1 VSAKVAAWL
10 ALEAWP
16 VMRVLRLDEEAI
28 ATLQN
33 IRSSWILERAFATAY
48 YRERMHSAG
57 FAAADLAAAP
67 AAALRALAPV
77 TKAELRE
84 AGATVLDGGVIS
96 ETWYS
101 SRSSGSTGEP
111 FRMYYDPRAWAILK
125 YLVKWRGRVACG
137 ARTGDRLALLDAIPA
152 DVRSRAMLE
161 RTGRIRRFS
170 VLQERMLLAAQLLEF
185 RPDILYGLPSAL
197 CEIADGLD
205 RLQGDLRPRRVFTSG
220 EILVRSRRERLAEAF
235 ECPVLDVY
243 GTSET
248 KEIAFECTEGS
259 FHVNADVALVE
270 ILDEQGGRCE
280 AGEEGEIVL
289 TSLVNCA
296 MPLIR
301 FRTGDRGRLLS
312 GLCSCGLHLG
322 RLGVVTGRDVDMLQ
336 LPGGARLSPYALTTV
351 IENVP
356 GVKRYQVVQT
366 EETGLL
372 VKVIVEDEVRA
383 REVEAG
389 IRTAVNAA
397 TGGQALASVRFVDD
411 LPKGPGGKV
420 RVVHGMRAGGGGS
433 G

>member
-1 VSAKVAAWL
+1 
-10 ALEAWP
+10 
-16 VMRVLRLDEEAI
+16 
-28 ATLQN
+28 
-33 IRSSWILERAFATAY
+33 
-48 YRERMHSAG
+48 
-57 FAAADLAAAP
+57 
-67 AAALRALAPV
+67 
-77 TKAELRE
+77 
-84 AGATVLDGGVIS
+84 
-96 ETWYS
+96 
-101 SRSSGSTGEP
+101 
-111 FRMYYDPRAWAILK
+111 
-125 YLVKWRGRVACG
+125 
-137 ARTGDRLALLDAIPA
+137 
-152 DVRSRAMLE
+152 
-161 RTGRIRRFS
+161 
-170 VLQERMLLAAQLLEF
+170 
-185 RPDILYGLPSAL
+185 
-197 CEIADGLD
+197 
-205 RLQGDLRPRRVFTSG
+205 VFTSG